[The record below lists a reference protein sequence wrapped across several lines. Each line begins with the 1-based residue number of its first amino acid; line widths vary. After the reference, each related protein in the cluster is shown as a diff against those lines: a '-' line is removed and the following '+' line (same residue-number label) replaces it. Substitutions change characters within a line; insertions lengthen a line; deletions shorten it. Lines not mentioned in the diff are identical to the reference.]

1 MPAADIIKFPDVF
14 DANGITFKEFEF
26 ITPRPKDFIVISR
39 PGYMPAFGRV
49 IVVGDI
55 ADEIEAQFELAGIVL
70 NVQVIPSVDVA
81 AEVEL
86 FSIATKT
93 PLPKTTDTQDDAF
106 GIVRSVQVMPSVE
119 DAAEVA
125 LDAIATKVP
134 LP

>member
-1 MPAADIIKFPDVF
+1 MPAADIIKFPAVF

-55 ADEIEAQFELAGIVL
+55 ADEIDCQLA
-70 NVQVIPSVDVA
+70 
-81 AEVEL
+81 
-86 FSIATKT
+86 
-93 PLPKTTDTQDDAF
+93 DA
-106 GIVRSVQVMPSVE
+106 GKVRSVHVMPSVDE
-119 DAAEVA
+119 AAVVELTTTTA
-125 LDAIATKVP
+125 NTP